1 MQGHF
6 GQPVNHGIL
15 LKPVIAAISEF
26 AKISGQVVYLA
37 DKVVFITGVENDAR
51 KWHGELLL
59 LCMVRRRQIENGH
72 AEA

>member
-1 MQGHF
+1 MWPMPASRTMVRSVFF
-6 GQPVNHGIL
+6 GKGKANRPWLSVD
-15 LKPVIAAISEF
+15 
-26 AKISGQVVYLA
+26 YLA